1 MSGFVLF
8 ANMLDTFTNVAESLC
23 KLIQDIKSLSMELT
37 IQKSQI
43 VRLKY
48 KMKDTYNLVIN
59 IEG

>member
-8 ANMLDTFTNVAESLC
+8 ANMLDTFTNVAETLY
-23 KLIQDIKSLSMELT
+23 KLIQDIKSLSMEWT